1 MACNALCH
9 PLTRHRIA
17 HCALRH
23 PPLPLLPHPLPPPPT
38 PCPLLHACRYYSEM
52 NSRLPL
58 FDDQDL
64 ADTISAF
71 SALNALLKQDFL
83 DDFLASVHQKLA
95 GFEPRPLANVLF
107 ALGRMHAQVDVAPEW
122 LEDVAKVGGQA
133 CVALRCAGAGPAGG
147 WLPQVQLQLR
157 CVLHTASKMQP
168 VQCSQC
174 SAAGAVQ
181 CSQCSQCSAVQPV
194 HTC

>member
-1 MACNALCH
+1 
-9 PLTRHRIA
+9 
-17 HCALRH
+17 
-23 PPLPLLPHPLPPPPT
+23 
-38 PCPLLHACRYYSEM
+38 M

-107 ALGRMHAQVDVAPEW
+107 ALGRMHTQVDVAPVW
-122 LEDVAKVGGQA
+122 LEDVAKVRAWGLWQGSW
-133 CVALRCAGAGPAGG
+133 VGWAGWAGWGG
-147 WLPQVQLQLR
+147 WGGHCCCR
-157 CVLHTASKMQP
+157 
-168 VQCSQC
+168 
-174 SAAGAVQ
+174 
-181 CSQCSQCSAVQPV
+181 
-194 HTC
+194 